1 MSKSVLIVEDYEDS
15 RMLLA
20 FVLEQKGYRVLHAIN
35 GLEAVQMAKSERPD
49 IILIDISLPV
59 MNGITATQ
67 QIKSDDG
74 TKHIPIIS
82 ITAHFYEYG
91 KSAVDNGGFDEIIE
105 KPIDFKL
112 LNKVMAR
119 CQLD

>member
-20 FVLEQKGYRVLHAIN
+20 YVLEQKGYSVLHAIN
-35 GLEAVQMAKSERPD
+35 GLEAVQIAKSERPD
-49 IILIDISLPV
+49 IILMDISLPV

-74 TKHIPIIS
+74 TKHIPIIA

-91 KSAVDNGGFDEIIE
+91 KTAVDNGGFDEIIE